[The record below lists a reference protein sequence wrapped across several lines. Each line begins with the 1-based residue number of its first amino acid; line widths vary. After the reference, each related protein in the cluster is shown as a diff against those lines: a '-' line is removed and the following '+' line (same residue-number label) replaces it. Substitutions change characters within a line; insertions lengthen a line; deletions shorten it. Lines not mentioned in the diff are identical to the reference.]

1 MEFAGRRALV
11 TGAGKGIGRATAVK
25 LAREGARVVA
35 LGRDLRDLDSL
46 RQETNCEIVQAD
58 LRDVAATRAAA
69 RTFESVDLL
78 VNCAGITALLPFLET
93 PIETYDEVM
102 AVNVRAALV
111 LSQEVARRLIE
122 RKQRGAIVNVSS
134 TASFIGVPL
143 HTAYCTS
150 KGALDS
156 LTMVMA
162 VELGEHGIRVNAVNP
177 TVAMTAMGKLAWSD
191 PAKSGPVLQ
200 RIPLGRFAEPEEV
213 ADAILYL
220 LSDRASMVN
229 GVCLRVDGGQLIT

>member
-11 TGAGKGIGRATAVK
+11 TGAGKGIGRATALK

-35 LGRDLRDLDSL
+35 MGRNLRDLNSL
-46 RQETNCEIVQAD
+46 QQETNCEIVEVD
-58 LRDVAATRAAA
+58 LRDAAATRAAA
-69 RTFESVDLL
+69 RTFEPVDLL
-78 VNCAGITALLPFLET
+78 VNCAGVTALVPLLET
-93 PIETYDEVM
+93 TIETFDDIM

-111 LSQEVARRLIE
+111 LAQEVARSLIE

-134 TASFIGVPL
+134 AASSIGVPL

-156 LTMVMA
+156 LTMVLA

-177 TVAMTAMGKLAWSD
+177 TVAMTAMGRLAWSD
-191 PAKSGPVLQ
+191 PAKSGPVLK
-200 RIPLGRFAEPEEV
+200 RIPLGRFAEPEEI

-229 GVCLRVDGGQLIT
+229 GVSLRVDGGQLIT